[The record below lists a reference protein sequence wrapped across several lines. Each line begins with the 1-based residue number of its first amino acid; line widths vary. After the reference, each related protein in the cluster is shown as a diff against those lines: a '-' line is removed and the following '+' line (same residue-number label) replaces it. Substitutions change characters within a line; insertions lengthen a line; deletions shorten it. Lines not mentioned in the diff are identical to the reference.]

1 MNCFKDKVG
10 DLERPNEQ
18 KCFISDKG
26 LLAINKA
33 LIKNPFLT
41 RQKLKNDLN
50 LLANTR
56 TIGKALRQLGLRKV
70 TTKYCQIVEPRNRV
84 KRFI

>member
-1 MNCFKDKVG
+1 LNCFKDKVG
-10 DLERPNEQ
+10 DIERPNEQ

-33 LIKNPFLT
+33 LIKNPFMT
-41 RQKLKNDLN
+41 CQKIKNDLN
-50 LLANTR
+50 LLASTC
-56 TIGKALRQLGLRKV
+56 TIGKALRQIGWRKV

-84 KRFI
+84 K